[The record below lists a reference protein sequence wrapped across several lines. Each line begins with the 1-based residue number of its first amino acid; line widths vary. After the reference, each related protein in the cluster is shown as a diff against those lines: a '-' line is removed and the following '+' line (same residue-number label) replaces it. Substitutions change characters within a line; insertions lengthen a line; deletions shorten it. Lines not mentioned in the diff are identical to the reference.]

1 MKIINI
7 FINILLFK
15 ITESYVYNQLHIR
28 NACLNTIQWKLK
40 KERFSNALYNNYN
53 NDLNDMNNMNNM
65 NDMNGDWNPNSWKNK
80 KISQDVIYNDEKKL
94 NQILSEISN
103 SAPLIFAGEA
113 DSLKDDFKKAA
124 RGEAFILMGGDC
136 AETFR
141 EFKVENIMNTY
152 RVLLQMTLIFMYS
165 MSKPVIKIGRMAGQ
179 FAKPRS
185 SDWET
190 NNNVTLFAYRGD
202 IVNMENFDEQSRTP
216 NPELMLKAY
225 TQSVQT
231 INLIR
236 ALSEGGYADINR
248 IDEWPL
254 NFVENDGINKNY
266 GKLANDVKK
275 ALAFVKAMGLNKLEE
290 QKRAKF
296 YIAHESLLL
305 PYESALVR
313 KDSISKK
320 YYSCSAH
327 MLWIG
332 ERTRAIDGAHVEF
345 SRGLQNP
352 IGIKISEKCDSL
364 ELEKI
369 IRKLNPENE
378 EGRIV
383 LIIRMGD
390 KINIGLPPLLYMIQ
404 KKKLNVVW
412 LSDPMHGNTVKLENG
427 IKTRYIESIKKEYKF
442 FNDYLKKNGVY
453 PGGIHLEM
461 TGRNVT
467 ECIDK
472 NMNKLYI
479 DNMINN
485 YESSCDPRLSASQ
498 CLELAFFISNL

>member
-1 MKIINI
+1 M
-7 FINILLFK
+7 NILLSIFIQTTLFIITYSFNNINLCRSNKLNKKNILNHK
-15 ITESYVYNQLHIR
+15 IISAFSDYTE
-28 NACLNTIQWKLK
+28 
-40 KERFSNALYNNYN
+40 NYN
-53 NDLNDMNNMNNM
+53 EHNSLWDK
-65 NDMNGDWNPNSWKNK
+65 NSWKDK
-80 KISQDVIYNDEKKL
+80 KIYQDVNYANIKKL
-94 NQILSEISN
+94 DEVVNELSN

-113 DSLKDDFKKAA
+113 DSLKNDLKKVA
-124 RGEAFILMGGDC
+124 RGEAFILIGGDC

-185 SDWET
+185 CDWET
-190 NNNVTLFAYRGD
+190 INNITLPAYRGD

-231 INLIR
+231 MNLIR
-236 ALSEGGYADINR
+236 ALSEGGYADIDR
-248 IDEWPL
+248 IQDWPL
-254 NFVENDGINKNY
+254 NFMENDDINKNY

-275 ALAFVKAMGLNKLEE
+275 ALAFVKSMGIDKIEQ

-296 YIAHESLLL
+296 YISHESLLL

-313 KDSISKK
+313 KDSITKK

-332 ERTRAIDGAHVEF
+332 ERTRMIDGAHVEF
-345 SRGLQNP
+345 SKGIQNP
-352 IGIKISEKCDSL
+352 VGIKISEKCTCE
-364 ELEKI
+364 ELEKL
-369 IRKLNPENE
+369 IRRLNPVNE
-378 EGRIV
+378 EGKIV
-383 LIIRMGD
+383 LIVRMGD
-390 KINIGLPPLLYMIQ
+390 KIEIGLPPLVYMIQ
-404 KKKLNVVW
+404 KRRLNVVW
-412 LSDPMHGNTVKLENG
+412 ISDPMHGNTVKLENG

-442 FNDYLKKNGVY
+442 FNDFLKKNEVF

-472 NMNKLYI
+472 NMDKTYI

>member
-190 NNNVTLFAYRGD
+190 NNNVTLL
-202 IVNMENFDEQSRTP
+202 T
-216 NPELMLKAY
+216 L
-225 TQSVQT
+225 T
-231 INLIR
+231 
-236 ALSEGGYADINR
+236 
-248 IDEWPL
+248 
-254 NFVENDGINKNY
+254 
-266 GKLANDVKK
+266 
-275 ALAFVKAMGLNKLEE
+275 
-290 QKRAKF
+290 
-296 YIAHESLLL
+296 
-305 PYESALVR
+305 
-313 KDSISKK
+313 
-320 YYSCSAH
+320 
-327 MLWIG
+327 
-332 ERTRAIDGAHVEF
+332 
-345 SRGLQNP
+345 
-352 IGIKISEKCDSL
+352 
-364 ELEKI
+364 
-369 IRKLNPENE
+369 
-378 EGRIV
+378 
-383 LIIRMGD
+383 
-390 KINIGLPPLLYMIQ
+390 
-404 KKKLNVVW
+404 
-412 LSDPMHGNTVKLENG
+412 
-427 IKTRYIESIKKEYKF
+427 
-442 FNDYLKKNGVY
+442 
-453 PGGIHLEM
+453 
-461 TGRNVT
+461 
-467 ECIDK
+467 
-472 NMNKLYI
+472 
-479 DNMINN
+479 
-485 YESSCDPRLSASQ
+485 
-498 CLELAFFISNL
+498 